1 VTENPNGRGLLDP
14 HELALAAPP
23 EAIALPCE
31 LIDPNPRNPRGKL
44 VELDALAEN
53 IKRFGLLQPVT
64 VRRQGDRYELIG
76 GHRRLAAFARLREAE
91 PLEPQWRTIPAV
103 VRAFDDDDSYLALI
117 SAQVHAKAWKPREE
131 AAALEQLVLRGQTVH
146 QVGQSVNRSYAWA
159 SKRLRVYSDSILS
172 GYVQAGQLST
182 GVAEEL
188 LILRDL
194 ETRRDFAERA
204 VRENWS
210 QDQARGR
217 VRALRQ
223 DLERADVGR
232 LARELHD
239 RLDRLGEGTVS
250 VDAFTELWSLS
261 ERIGA
266 LWQEAQGKPA
276 RRRLPSIEQAEK
288 AAGVTAKAKARDAE
302 AATRRQRAARAK
314 RRAP

>member
-1 VTENPNGRGLLDP
+1 
-14 HELALAAPP
+14 
-23 EAIALPCE
+23 
-31 LIDPNPRNPRGKL
+31 
-44 VELDALAEN
+44 
-53 IKRFGLLQPVT
+53 
-64 VRRQGDRYELIG
+64 
-76 GHRRLAAFARLREAE
+76 
-91 PLEPQWRTIPAV
+91 
-103 VRAFDDDDSYLALI
+103 
-117 SAQVHAKAWKPREE
+117 
-131 AAALEQLVLRGQTVH
+131 
-146 QVGQSVNRSYAWA
+146 VNRSYAWA

-232 LARELHD
+232 LARELHE
-239 RLDRLGEGTVS
+239 RLDRLGSEIEI
-250 VDAFTELWSLS
+250 DAFVEVWSLG

-266 LWQEAQGKPA
+266 LWQEAQGKPV
-276 RRRLPSIEQAEK
+276 RRRLPSIEAAEK
-288 AAGVTAKAKARDAE
+288 AAGVTPRMKEKADSD
-302 AATRRQRAARAK
+302 RRQARQ
-314 RRAP
+314 RRRKLPPR

>member
-1 VTENPNGRGLLDP
+1 
-14 HELALAAPP
+14 
-23 EAIALPCE
+23 
-31 LIDPNPRNPRGKL
+31 
-44 VELDALAEN
+44 
-53 IKRFGLLQPVT
+53 
-64 VRRQGDRYELIG
+64 
-76 GHRRLAAFARLREAE
+76 
-91 PLEPQWRTIPAV
+91 
-103 VRAFDDDDSYLALI
+103 
-117 SAQVHAKAWKPREE
+117 
-131 AAALEQLVLRGQTVH
+131 
-146 QVGQSVNRSYAWA
+146 
-159 SKRLRVYSDSILS
+159 VYSDSILS

>member
-1 VTENPNGRGLLDP
+1 VPENPSGRGLLDP
-14 HELALAAPP
+14 HELALSAPP
-23 EAIALPCE
+23 EAIPLPVE
-31 LIDPNPRNPRGKL
+31 LLDANPRNPRGKL
-44 VELDALAEN
+44 PEVDALAAS
-53 IKRFGLLQPVT
+53 IKQFGLLQPIFA
-64 VRRQGDRYELIG
+64 RRVGERYEILG
-76 GHRRLAAFARLREAE
+76 GHRRYAAFRLLAEQE
-91 PLEPQWRTIPAV
+91 PLEPRWRTIP
-103 VRAFDDDDSYLALI
+103 VRVLAFDDERAYLALI
-117 SAQVHAKAWKPREE
+117 VGQVHTAQWKPREE
-131 AAALEQLVLRGQTVH
+131 AAALEELYLRLGTLEK
-146 QVGQSVNRSYAWA
+146 VGQAISRSYPLV
-159 SKRLRVYSDSILS
+159 SKRLRVYSDSVLS
-172 GYVQAGQLST
+172 GFVQSGQLSR
-182 GVAEEL
+182 GVAEEF

-194 ETRRDFAERA
+194 DTRRDFAERA
-204 VRENWS
+204 VRESWS

-266 LWQEAQGKPA
+266 LWQAAQGKPA
-276 RRRLPSIEQAEK
+276 RRMPSIADAEK
-288 AAGVTAKAKARDAE
+288 AAGVTEKAKARAAD